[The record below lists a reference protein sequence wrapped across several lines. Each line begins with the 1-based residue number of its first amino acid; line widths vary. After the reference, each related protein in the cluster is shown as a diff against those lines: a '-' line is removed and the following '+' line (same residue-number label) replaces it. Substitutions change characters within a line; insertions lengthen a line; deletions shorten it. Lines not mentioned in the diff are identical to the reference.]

1 MKATY
6 EDFIKA
12 NPTCSSFEHNPD
24 ARKVFDFLN
33 QDENII
39 KMIDFSDLGKPALA
53 GCVLEL
59 ETFFDGLTNPTFDF
73 NEGFNRKVDGRMI
86 KSILEPFGYGV
97 DRQKELPANKD
108 RKYFKSASC
117 YNRNDINLANS
128 ATMRVV
134 KRIEEI

>member
-6 EDFIKA
+6 EDFIKS
-12 NPTCSSFEHNPD
+12 NPTCSNFEHNPD
-24 ARKVFDFLN
+24 ARKIFDFLN

-39 KMIDFSDLGKPALA
+39 KMIDYSDLGKPALA

-59 ETFFDGLTNPTFDF
+59 EEFFDGLVNPTFDF
-73 NEGFNRKVDGRMI
+73 NEGFHRTVVGRMI

-97 DRQKELPANKD
+97 DRQKDLPANKK
-108 RKYFKSASC
+108 RKYFKSASS
-117 YNRNDINLANS
+117 YNRKDQVLVSA

-134 KRIEEI
+134 KRVEEI